1 MAASNST
8 PTPAPQP
15 QTPRQADAVAGDENG
30 TPSKVQDTATEHL
43 GPDEVANAAAS
54 SLHGEAARREMYVQP
69 AASEL
74 PGGNTLIADSSPA
87 EAAREG
93 DKR

>member
-1 MAASNST
+1 MAT
-8 PTPAPQP
+8 TDKPTPAPQ
-15 QTPRQADAVAGDENG
+15 TPVAPAATPGDDRA
-30 TPSKVQDTATEHL
+30 TQVQDTATGHL
-43 GPDEVANAAAS
+43 GPDEVANAAAA
-54 SLHGEAARREMYVQP
+54 SLHGDSARREQYVQP

-74 PGGNTLIADSSPA
+74 PGGSTLIADSSPT

>member
-1 MAASNST
+1 MANNSST
-8 PTPAPQP
+8 SDKPAPQP
-15 QTPRQADAVAGDENG
+15 QTPAAPATVPGDDRA
-30 TPSKVQDTATEHL
+30 TQVQDTATEHL

-54 SLHGEAARREMYVQP
+54 SLHGDNARREQYVQP

-74 PGGNTLIADSSPA
+74 PGGSTLIADSSPA

-93 DKR
+93 EKR